1 MPRISAATVADHRA
15 NQHAALLEAA
25 REILVSE
32 GVHALTP
39 AAVGARI
46 GLARSSVYR
55 YFSSTADILA
65 QLVEDA
71 FPRWSA
77 RLRAAI
83 APTGPDASLPARI
96 RAYGRAALDFVG
108 SPDYALI
115 PALQAIGLPGECRV
129 RVDELHGELIA
140 PSPTRYARP
149 GPTTRRCGPSW
160 RGACC
165 GRAPAASCPT
175 RHTTG
180 SRRPTTRSSLR
191 RTTRIRRLTA
201 WSPRLT
207 SRSPRRRTRAR
218 TTSSRSPS
226 TCSPAPCADPRRP
239 ADTTPA
245 GSRAGRSAGRLTH
258 EMVDARGRRLIE
270 QCVSRPTRE
279 GGVRPLVASTCTVSL
294 LPHPPAVPRRRVA
307 HS

>member
-140 PSPTRYARP
+140 PLADALREAGTDHPALRAELAWGVLRAGARRLMP
-149 GPTTRRCGPSW
+149 DAAHHRE
-160 RGACC
+160 
-165 GRAPAASCPT
+165 PAAHDPQLAAAHDPDPAAHSLESAAHEQEPT
-175 RHTTG
+175 AADAGPDDIIEIT
-180 SRRPTTRSSLR
+180 LDV
-191 RTTRIRRLTA
+191 L
-201 WSPRLT
+201 
-207 SRSPRRRTRAR
+207 TRALR
-218 TTSSRSPS
+218 
-226 TCSPAPCADPRRP
+226 
-239 ADTTPA
+239 
-245 GSRAGRSAGRLTH
+245 
-258 EMVDARGRRLIE
+258 
-270 QCVSRPTRE
+270 
-279 GGVRPLVASTCTVSL
+279 
-294 LPHPPAVPRRRVA
+294 
-307 HS
+307 

>member
-83 APTGPDASLPARI
+83 APAGPDASLPARI

-115 PALQAIGLPGECRV
+115 PALQAIGLPGKCRV

-140 PSPTRYARP
+140 PLADALREAGADHPALRAELAWGVLRAGARRLMP
-149 GPTTRRCGPSW
+149 DAAAHHPEPAAHDPEPVAHDPESVAHGP
-160 RGACC
+160 
-165 GRAPAASCPT
+165 APAAADADPDDIVEIT
-175 RHTTG
+175 
-180 SRRPTTRSSLR
+180 LDV
-191 RTTRIRRLTA
+191 L
-201 WSPRLT
+201 
-207 SRSPRRRTRAR
+207 TRALR
-218 TTSSRSPS
+218 
-226 TCSPAPCADPRRP
+226 
-239 ADTTPA
+239 
-245 GSRAGRSAGRLTH
+245 
-258 EMVDARGRRLIE
+258 
-270 QCVSRPTRE
+270 
-279 GGVRPLVASTCTVSL
+279 
-294 LPHPPAVPRRRVA
+294 
-307 HS
+307 

>member
-25 REILVSE
+25 REILAAE

-55 YFSSTADILA
+55 YFASTADILA

-83 APTGPDASLPARI
+83 APGGPDDSLPGRI
-96 RAYGRAALDFVG
+96 RTYGRAALDFVG

-129 RVDELHGELIA
+129 RVDEMHGALIA
-140 PSPTRYARP
+140 PLADALREAGADHPALRAELAWGVLRAGARRLMP
-149 GPTTRRCGPSW
+149 D
-160 RGACC
+160 GAAHNPAAPDVAAHNPAAPDVAAHDTAAH
-165 GRAPAASCPT
+165 APAAHDPEPAATADDIIEITLDVLT
-175 RHTTG
+175 RT
-180 SRRPTTRSSLR
+180 LR
-191 RTTRIRRLTA
+191 
-201 WSPRLT
+201 
-207 SRSPRRRTRAR
+207 
-218 TTSSRSPS
+218 
-226 TCSPAPCADPRRP
+226 
-239 ADTTPA
+239 
-245 GSRAGRSAGRLTH
+245 
-258 EMVDARGRRLIE
+258 
-270 QCVSRPTRE
+270 
-279 GGVRPLVASTCTVSL
+279 
-294 LPHPPAVPRRRVA
+294 
-307 HS
+307 

>member
-71 FPRWSA
+71 FPRWSD

-83 APTGPDASLPARI
+83 APAGPDGSLPARI

-140 PSPTRYARP
+140 PLADALREAGADHPALRAELAWGVLRAGARRLMP
-149 GPTTRRCGPSW
+149 DAAAHHPE
-160 RGACC
+160 
-165 GRAPAASCPT
+165 PAAHDPKPVAHDPKPT
-175 RHTTG
+175 AHD
-180 SRRPTTRSSLR
+180 SEPT
-191 RTTRIRRLTA
+191 A
-201 WSPRLT
+201 
-207 SRSPRRRTRAR
+207 AD
-218 TTSSRSPS
+218 
-226 TCSPAPCADPRRP
+226 ADP
-239 ADTTPA
+239 DDIVEITLDV
-245 GSRAGRSAGRLTH
+245 LTH
-258 EMVDARGRRLIE
+258 ALR
-270 QCVSRPTRE
+270 
-279 GGVRPLVASTCTVSL
+279 
-294 LPHPPAVPRRRVA
+294 
-307 HS
+307 

>member
-25 REILVSE
+25 REILAAE

-55 YFSSTADILA
+55 YFASTADILA

-83 APTGPDASLPARI
+83 APDADGSLPGRI

-140 PSPTRYARP
+140 PLADALREA
-149 GPTTRRCGPSW
+149 
-160 RGACC
+160 GADHPAL
-165 GRAPAASCPT
+165 RAELAW
-175 RHTTG
+175 G
-180 SRRPTTRSSLR
+180 VLR
-191 RTTRIRRLTA
+191 AGARRLMPDGAAQDAAAQDVAAVTA
-201 WSPRLT
+201 DPDEIIEVTLDVL
-207 SRSPRRRTRAR
+207 TRALR
-218 TTSSRSPS
+218 
-226 TCSPAPCADPRRP
+226 
-239 ADTTPA
+239 
-245 GSRAGRSAGRLTH
+245 
-258 EMVDARGRRLIE
+258 
-270 QCVSRPTRE
+270 
-279 GGVRPLVASTCTVSL
+279 
-294 LPHPPAVPRRRVA
+294 
-307 HS
+307 

>member
-25 REILVSE
+25 REILAAE

-55 YFSSTADILA
+55 YFASTADILA

-83 APTGPDASLPARI
+83 APAGPDDSLPGRI
-96 RAYGRAALDFVG
+96 RTYGRTALDFVG

-129 RVDELHGELIA
+129 RVDEMHGALIA
-140 PSPTRYARP
+140 PLADALREA
-149 GPTTRRCGPSW
+149 
-160 RGACC
+160 GADHPALRAELAWGCC
-165 GRAPAASCPT
+165 GRGPAASCPT
-175 RHTTG
+175 RRHTTQPHTTRPRTTRPHTTQWHTTLPHTIRG
-180 SRRPTTRSSLR
+180 HTTRPHMPLPHTTRRHTTRRHTTRSQR
-191 RTTRIRRLTA
+191 
-201 WSPRLT
+201 PR
-207 SRSPRRRTRAR
+207 R

-226 TCSPAPCADPRRP
+226 TCSPAPCADPRASHGP
-239 ADTTPA
+239 PMM
-245 GSRAGRSAGRLTH
+245 SL
-258 EMVDARGRRLIE
+258 RRIMT
-270 QCVSRPTRE
+270 S
-279 GGVRPLVASTCTVSL
+279 
-294 LPHPPAVPRRRVA
+294 
-307 HS
+307 

>member
-25 REILVSE
+25 REILAAE

-55 YFSSTADILA
+55 YFASTADILA

-77 RLRAAI
+77 RLRTAI
-83 APTGPDASLPARI
+83 APAAGPDGALPARI

-140 PSPTRYARP
+140 PLADALREA
-149 GPTTRRCGPSW
+149 
-160 RGACC
+160 GADHPAL
-165 GRAPAASCPT
+165 RAELAW
-175 RHTTG
+175 G
-180 SRRPTTRSSLR
+180 VLR
-191 RTTRIRRLTA
+191 AGARRLMPDAAAHDAEPVHADEIIEIT
-201 WSPRLT
+201 LDVL
-207 SRSPRRRTRAR
+207 TRA
-218 TTSSRSPS
+218 
-226 TCSPAPCADPRRP
+226 
-239 ADTTPA
+239 
-245 GSRAGRSAGRLTH
+245 LH
-258 EMVDARGRRLIE
+258 
-270 QCVSRPTRE
+270 
-279 GGVRPLVASTCTVSL
+279 
-294 LPHPPAVPRRRVA
+294 
-307 HS
+307 